1 MYEEYHLHPTDPA
14 SPFYPQWPQAPAP
27 SDNSDSDRIGCIASI
42 ISWSI
47 AFVILFVLCA
57 LSSCRSTRTVVV
69 TERDSTSTHVH
80 TQTVFVPDTILV
92 PLPPE
97 RVVVVAPD
105 TVSTLRTSVAESH
118 AAIRGG
124 LLHHSLRNLDAPLPV
139 PVQTKVI
146 TRDSIV
152 YCEREVPVPYAVEVE
167 VPAPLTWWQQL
178 RLWLGNIML
187 IALLLA
193 AGYGAFRL
201 WRRFHS
207 L

>member
-1 MYEEYHLHPTDPA
+1 MYEEYNLHHSDPA
-14 SPFYPQWPQAPAP
+14 SPFYPQWPQTPVP
-27 SDNSDSDRIGCIASI
+27 SDNSAPSRIGCLASI
-42 ISWSI
+42 ISWTV

-80 TQTVFVPDTILV
+80 THTVFVPDTILV

-97 RVVVVAPD
+97 RVVVTAPD
-105 TVSTLRTSVAESH
+105 TVSNLRTSVAESH

-124 LLHHSLRNLDAPLPV
+124 LLHHELRNLDTPLPV
-139 PVQTKVI
+139 LVKTKVI
-146 TRDSIV
+146 IRDSIQ
-152 YCEREVPVPYAVEVE
+152 YRERLVPKPYPVEVE

-178 RLWLGNIML
+178 RLWLGNILL